1 MVDTDHIVKLSHE
14 LFNSSLDSRLAI
26 VCDFIPWRSQFN
38 DDILDMNSK
47 RRNRISMDGNRSI
60 AKCFSKFKLNS
71 KQRNLKGRL
80 KVLLPQR
87 EVIMHANIL
96 NLANLIEHRSSLE
109 GSS

>member
-60 AKCFSKFKLNS
+60 HPPNVSLS
-71 KQRNLKGRL
+71 SNLT
-80 KVLLPQR
+80 VSR
-87 EVIMHANIL
+87 EI
-96 NLANLIEHRSSLE
+96 
-109 GSS
+109 